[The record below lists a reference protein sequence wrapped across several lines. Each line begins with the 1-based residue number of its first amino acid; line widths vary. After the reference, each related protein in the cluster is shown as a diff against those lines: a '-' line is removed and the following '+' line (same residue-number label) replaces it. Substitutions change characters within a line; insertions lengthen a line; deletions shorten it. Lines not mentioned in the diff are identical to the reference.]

1 MSGPQWTI
9 RAGGDAIMAIVS
21 TLSRIVELCTMLCK
35 NVQISFVQVQV
46 WEKLIIA
53 RSPLFLQIWDSID
66 NGTMSLQKMRQ
77 SELEEQ

>member
-21 TLSRIVELCTMLCK
+21 TFLELCTMLCK

-53 RSPLFLQIWDSID
+53 RSPLFLQIWDSIVD
-66 NGTMSLQKMRQ
+66 NGTMSLQKMR
-77 SELEEQ
+77 